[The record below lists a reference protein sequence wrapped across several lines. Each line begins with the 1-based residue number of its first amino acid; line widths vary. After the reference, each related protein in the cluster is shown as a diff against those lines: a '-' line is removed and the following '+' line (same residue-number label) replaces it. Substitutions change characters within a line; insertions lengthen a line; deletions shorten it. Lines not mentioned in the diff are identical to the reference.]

1 MNNNFILIG
10 RLTKEPI
17 LKSTSKGKSVCEI
30 TLAVNNSKN
39 DTSFINV
46 SLWNKTAEIVAKY
59 CKKGDLVG
67 TYGIITN
74 NNYEDKNGIK
84 HYGYTFMANQ
94 ISLLSSNN
102 AQKNEKTVQKSEEPE
117 EDPFSDFGMQVDI
130 DSNFLD

>member
-17 LKSTSKGKSVCEI
+17 LKSTSTGKSVCEI
-30 TLAVNNSKN
+30 TLAINNSKD

-46 SLWNKTAEIVAKY
+46 NLWNKTAEIVAKY

-67 TYGIITN
+67 TQGIIKN
-74 NNYEDKNGIK
+74 NNYEDKNGVK
-84 HYGYTFMANQ
+84 HYGYTFIANQ
-94 ISLLSSNN
+94 ISLLS
-102 AQKNEKTVQKSEEPE
+102 KKEKEEKKVVE
-117 EDPFSDFGMQVDI
+117 EENDPFEDFGMQVDI